1 MNANQGDG
9 EIALAPGVLGCRLKT
24 QRRQQHGGTACSSH
38 DIATARSVS
47 DGHCAPHPPGPASI
61 RWGPRERPAQQAR
74 HRDAPVHGRKHISGG
89 SHLVLSKNCG
99 LAVPTRNEGSYHR
112 RASAARDHGVVSHT
126 AVSRSRGSEC
136 SEVHRAKGAEAMRHG
151 AQGSTSRR
159 PSATCPRWPP
169 WFLGTHVS
177 SECGGDDGV
186 GATAEGRQGA
196 SGPRPHSP
204 PGRGRHRG

>member
-1 MNANQGDG
+1 MEPRVPHTTSPRLGASVTGTVPLTHQGRRAFDG
-9 EIALAPGVLGCRLKT
+9 APG
-24 QRRQQHGGTACSSH
+24 
-38 DIATARSVS
+38 
-47 DGHCAPHPPGPASI
+47 
-61 RWGPRERPAQQAR
+61 RPAQQAR

-112 RASAARDHGVVSHT
+112 PASAARDHGVVSHT